1 MDIYREAILDHYKY
15 PRNVGH
21 LQKPD
26 VVVEEGNVT
35 CGDKI
40 IMELKWTN
48 KNGKRA
54 IGDAAFQGEG
64 CVVSQASASMLTE
77 SIKGKTV
84 KHIMTMDLKDV
95 TRMLG
100 TTLTPSRVKCALLP
114 LEVIQKGVRLLKN
127 T

>member
-1 MDIYREAILDHYKY
+1 MDIYRENILDHYKY

-21 LQKPD
+21 LQNPD

-54 IGDAAFQGEG
+54 IGDVAFQGEG
-64 CVVSQASASMLTE
+64 GVVSQASASMLTE
-77 SIKGKTV
+77 TIKGKTA
-84 KHIMTMDLKDV
+84 KQIMALDLKDI
-95 TRMLG
+95 TSMLG

-114 LEVIQKGVRLLKN
+114 LEVLQKGVLLLKN